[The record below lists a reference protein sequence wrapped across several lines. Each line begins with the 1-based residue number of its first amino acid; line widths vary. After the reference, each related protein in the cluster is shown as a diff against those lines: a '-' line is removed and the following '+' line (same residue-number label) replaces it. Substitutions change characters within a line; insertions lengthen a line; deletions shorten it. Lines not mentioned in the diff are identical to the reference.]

1 MHGTEDVKKQGSM
14 KQKSTLYS
22 PETAPLTPYT
32 ENQQLKTT
40 KRESSKGKQLIGDET
55 KAAKLKFRST
65 PNSNNTTSIILGSG
79 EQAQNQINV
88 DPLGGNN
95 LTYRSEN
102 SAVKS
107 TDNPI

>member
-40 KRESSKGKQLIGDET
+40 KRESSKGK
-55 KAAKLKFRST
+55 
-65 PNSNNTTSIILGSG
+65 
-79 EQAQNQINV
+79 
-88 DPLGGNN
+88 
-95 LTYRSEN
+95 
-102 SAVKS
+102 
-107 TDNPI
+107 